1 MKIRKKHAVH
11 LGQIGLPFLIIFSIF
26 LAPSLASNG
35 YSQKNPANPDITFN
49 RARELA
55 HNNLYSQAREL
66 CDDILNSYPDYHDAA
81 ILKGR
86 TFAWEGDYDQAR
98 EVLSEVQQMAP
109 GNKDALYALI
119 DVEIWSENYDEAL
132 LLLDLALEDQPS
144 STHLLYR
151 KALVLKESDDET
163 AAVVI
168 INQLLDM
175 DPTYKEAKD
184 LLKTIESSKY
194 LNHIGIGYRGF
205 HFLETGAEPW
215 HLFYGEAGRRTQA
228 FGPTALRA
236 NIANKYGITN
246 WQLEIDAYPTIRP
259 GTYLYLNAGFSPDS
273 ELFPFTRFGFEL
285 FQGIPSSWEASAGFR
300 LLNFDDKDL
309 LILTGSVSKYFKNYY
324 FSFRPYFSFS
334 SDGNDPNGR
343 SYFLTMRR
351 FFSSSDHYLSLMVG
365 RGFSADLDRLIG
377 GDVYDLGGTLFEAM
391 LLYQHKISERFLFK
405 TGLGYKLFES
415 DVIWENPFIFEAG
428 LIYRF

>member
-1 MKIRKKHAVH
+1 
-11 LGQIGLPFLIIFSIF
+11 
-26 LAPSLASNG
+26 
-35 YSQKNPANPDITFN
+35 
-49 RARELA
+49 
-55 HNNLYSQAREL
+55 
-66 CDDILNSYPDYHDAA
+66 
-81 ILKGR
+81 
-86 TFAWEGDYDQAR
+86 
-98 EVLSEVQQMAP
+98 
-109 GNKDALYALI
+109 
-119 DVEIWSENYDEAL
+119 AL
-132 LLLDLALEDQPS
+132 LLLDRALEDQS
-144 STHLLYR
+144 RSTHLLYR
-151 KALVLKESDDET
+151 KALTLKESDDET

-184 LLKTIESSKY
+184 LLKTIESAKY
-194 LNHIGIGYRGF
+194 LNHIGIGYRGY

-215 HLFYGEAGRRTQA
+215 HLFYGEAGRRTQT
-228 FGPTALRA
+228 FGPTTLRA
-236 NIANKYGITN
+236 NIANKYEITN

-285 FQGIPSSWEASAGFR
+285 FQGIPASWEASAGFR
-300 LLNFDDKDL
+300 LLNFDNKDL
-309 LILTGSVSKYFKNYY
+309 LILTGSVSKYYKKYY

-365 RGFSADLDRLIG
+365 RGFSADFDRLIG

-391 LLYQHKISERFLFK
+391 LLYQHKISQRFLFK
-405 TGLGYKLFES
+405 AGVGYKLFES
-415 DVIWENPFIFEAG
+415 DVIWGNPFIFEAG